1 MRRAHPVSAPT
12 RLPGSMRS
20 STVPGAQARP
30 SPSARETGAHATP
43 SRASGRRPSR
53 ALILLSLGCGMAV
66 AAVMLLGNPVLWTTA
81 EQHAAAGYAQGTDT
95 EDFAFIDGIA
105 GNLDTSQMAALGEYK
120 AISQDGNPDRAAN
133 IALAA
138 EELDGTEIKPGETFS
153 VNAALGDTAQDE
165 RYRVAGVVNGTAIA
179 EERGGGVCQASTAL
193 YIAAIKAGMEI
204 VERHPHTVACD
215 YAPIGLDATLAY
227 GQKDLRIK
235 NATDA
240 SMFVRATALGQTV
253 EVKLYGASGRD
264 GETIDAVSNIV
275 DRYVVPASEVYDD
288 PATQGMAPEDSITY
302 YATESYRVRYRDGMK
317 VSDELLA
324 ADVYQVHVEPSALHG
339 EGEG

>member
-1 MRRAHPVSAPT
+1 MRRAHPAAAPT
-12 RLPGSMRS
+12 RSSAGVRSNATPGGQVRPAPSVR
-20 STVPGAQARP
+20 QA
-30 SPSARETGAHATP
+30 AAHATP
-43 SRASGRRPSR
+43 SRASGPHPSR
-53 ALILLSLGCGMAV
+53 PLVLLSLGCGVAV
-66 AAVMLLGNPVLWTTA
+66 AAVMAFGNPVLWTTA
-81 EQHAAAGYAQGTDT
+81 EQHAAAGYAEGADK
-95 EDFAFIDGIA
+95 EDFAFIDEIA
-105 GNLDTSQMAALGEYK
+105 GDRDASQVAVLGEYK

-138 EELDGTEIKPGETFS
+138 EELDGTEIKPGETLS
-153 VNAALGDTAQDE
+153 VNAVLGDTAQDE
-165 RYRVAGVVNGTAIA
+165 RYHVAGVVRGTAVV

-227 GQKDLRIK
+227 GQKDLRIR

-240 SMFVRATALGQTV
+240 SMFIRATALGQTV
-253 EVKLYGASGRD
+253 EVKLYGASARD

-275 DRYVVPASEVYDD
+275 DRYVVAASEVHDD
-288 PATQGMAPEDSITY
+288 PAAQGMAPEDSITY
-302 YATESYRVRYRDGMK
+302 YATESYRVRYQDGMK

-324 ADVYQVHVEPSALHG
+324 ADVYQVHVEPGASPG
-339 EGEG
+339 GGTG